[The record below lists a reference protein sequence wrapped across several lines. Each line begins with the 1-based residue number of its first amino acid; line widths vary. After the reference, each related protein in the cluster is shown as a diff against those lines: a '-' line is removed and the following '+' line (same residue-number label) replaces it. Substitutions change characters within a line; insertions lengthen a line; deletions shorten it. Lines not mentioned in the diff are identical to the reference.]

1 MLKEVAVIFAW
12 VCVMLCLMLLCVCV
26 AKSLCYG
33 LTSIIWDCRTVA
45 MWDEGSSFGF
55 QQVVAL
61 LFFTTSKSH
70 VKLSVNR
77 VRHHSDGMSL
87 LSASESNHLFIEMT
101 LPCVCHCPALCLS
114 PCWTLVWCWNEFLLD
129 CWKKCWSF
137 FHFIK
142 WVITKR
148 FFFFYSS
155 LNETCCHKIL

>member
-87 LSASESNHLFIEMT
+87 LSVSESNHLFIEMT

-114 PCWTLVWCWNEFLLD
+114 PCWTLVWCWNLYDCGLVFIGLL
-129 CWKKCWSF
+129 KCWSF
-137 FHFIK
+137 F
-142 WVITKR
+142 
-148 FFFFYSS
+148 S
-155 LNETCCHKIL
+155 LY